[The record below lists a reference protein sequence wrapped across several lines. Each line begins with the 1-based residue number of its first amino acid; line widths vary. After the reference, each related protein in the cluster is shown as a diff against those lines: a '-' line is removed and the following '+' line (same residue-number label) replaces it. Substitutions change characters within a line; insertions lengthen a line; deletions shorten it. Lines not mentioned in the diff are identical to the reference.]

1 MRGST
6 AIFLLGFLM
15 AACTQNGG
23 TTNGTTANPM
33 GTARV
38 DTVWN
43 DTLRL
48 QKIEQLVQKGAP
60 QQALPHIE
68 QLLQK
73 DSINPGLLYIKADAL
88 EKSGDTAAA
97 IQYYQKAIQQAGMFD
112 EAALRLANL
121 YAETGNNAALQ
132 LCDQLLQQAT
142 AVRLRSELLHIK
154 GIYYGKVRQFS
165 RALAVYDQIIREDYS
180 YLDAYIEKGLLYFDQ
195 ADYEKALAAFRTST
209 TVKNSFADGYY
220 WMARTEEKLG
230 RTEEAIANYK
240 RCLALDQSFTEARD
254 ALRRL
259 GVIRS

>member
-1 MRGST
+1 
-6 AIFLLGFLM
+6 M
-15 AACTQNGG
+15 AACTQNEGKFHG
-23 TTNGTTANPM
+23 NTADSV
-33 GTARV
+33 GTAGV
-38 DTVWN
+38 DTVGN

-48 QKIEQLVQKGAP
+48 QQIEQLVQKGAP
-60 QQALPHIE
+60 QQALPQIE

-73 DSINPGLLYIKADAL
+73 DSTNPGLLYIKADAL

-97 IQYYQKAIQQAGMFD
+97 ILHYQKAIQQAGVFD
-112 EAALRLANL
+112 EAAVRLANL
-121 YAETGNNAALQ
+121 YAETGNKAALQ

-142 AVRLRSELLHIK
+142 AVRLRSEILHIK
-154 GIYYGKVRQFS
+154 GIYYSKVRLLSQ
-165 RALAVYDQIIREDYS
+165 AMAVYDQIIREDYS

>member
-1 MRGST
+1 
-6 AIFLLGFLM
+6 M

-23 TTNGTTANPM
+23 KSNGNTADSV

-38 DTVWN
+38 DTVGN
-43 DTLRL
+43 DTQQL
-48 QKIEQLVQKGAP
+48 QQIEQLVQKGAP
-60 QQALPHIE
+60 QKALPQIE

-73 DSINPGLLYIKADAL
+73 DSTNPGLLYIKADAL

-97 IQYYQKAIQQAGMFD
+97 ILHYQKAIQQAGVFD
-112 EAALRLANL
+112 EAAVRLANL
-121 YAETGNNAALQ
+121 YAETGNKAALP

-142 AVRLRSELLHIK
+142 AVRLRSEILHIK

-165 RALAVYDQIIREDYS
+165 QAMAVYDQIIREDYS

-230 RTEEAIANYK
+230 RTEAAIANYK